1 MKERYCFK
9 ERNPLKGFGL
19 KHHIVSVFMRFLFF
33 LLSEMSQLK
42 HADILKENVLQDV
55 ATGQLFKLHPTEE
68 EMQRG
73 IWEYNSDAD
82 GARWHHVI
90 VEGITYAINELYIDW
105 DDEDVQVWSPNEMG
119 QWPFGNRLTEA
130 EVFMREVD
138 DVLFYLDCY
147 LESELEWMD
156 AMEDLENEVAE
167 DADDS
172 DDDDVTSEDEG
183 YNTSPEVDFE
193 LLDYWALGLN
203 SFLWRIDL
211 YKEGEDG
218 FWTL

>member
-19 KHHIVSVFMRFLFF
+19 KHQIVSIFMRFLFF

-42 HADILKENVLQDV
+42 HAAILNGNVLQDV
-55 ATGQLFKLHPTEE
+55 ATGQLFKLHSTEE

-82 GARWHHVI
+82 GARWHYVI
-90 VEGITYAINELYIDW
+90 TEGITYAINCCYIDW
-105 DDEDVQVWSPNEMG
+105 DDEDVQEWSPNEMG

-138 DVLFYLDCY
+138 DVLFDLDCY
-147 LESELEWMD
+147 LESEWEWMD
-156 AMEDLENEVAE
+156 ALEDLENEVAE
-167 DADDS
+167 DADYS
-172 DDDDVTSEDEG
+172 DDDAVTSEDKG
-183 YNTSPEVDFE
+183 YSTSPEVDFE
-193 LLDYWALGLN
+193 QYDYSALGLN
-203 SFLWRIDL
+203 SFLWRVDL

>member
-1 MKERYCFK
+1 
-9 ERNPLKGFGL
+9 
-19 KHHIVSVFMRFLFF
+19 
-33 LLSEMSQLK
+33 MSQLK
-42 HADILKENVLQDV
+42 HAAILKGNVLQDV

-73 IWEYNSDAD
+73 IWEYNSDVD
-82 GARWHHVI
+82 GGRWHYVF
-90 VEGITYAINELYIDW
+90 VECITYAINGCYIDW
-105 DDEDVQVWSPNEMG
+105 DEDVQEWNPNEIG

-138 DVLFYLDCY
+138 DVLFDLDCY

-156 AMEDLENEVAE
+156 RMDDEE
-167 DADDS
+167 DAESDEDS
-172 DDDDVTSEDEG
+172 DDYDSTTEDEG
-183 YNTSPEVDFE
+183 YSTSPEVDFDQY
-193 LLDYWALGLN
+193 DYWALGLN
-203 SFLWRIDL
+203 SFLWRVDL